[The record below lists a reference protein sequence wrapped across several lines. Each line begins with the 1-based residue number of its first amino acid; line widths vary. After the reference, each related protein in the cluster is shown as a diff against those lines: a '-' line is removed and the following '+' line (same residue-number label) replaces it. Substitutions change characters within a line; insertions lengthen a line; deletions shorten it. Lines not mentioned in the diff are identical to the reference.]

1 MLDIKLQSEYND
13 LDKYQFDDERI
24 VYYKKNTFMLHNPYS
39 PAIIHKNGY
48 KVYYLNN
55 KLHRL
60 DGPARI
66 YPYGEE
72 EYHIND
78 EELTKEEFEKHPE
91 RLKYLGKEYLI
102 CLG

>member
-48 KVYYLNN
+48 KVYYINN
-55 KLHRL
+55 NLHRL

-66 YPYGEE
+66 WKNGEREYWINGDYLNE
-72 EYHIND
+72 EQ
-78 EELTKEEFEKHPE
+78 FEMHPE
-91 RLKYLGKEYLI
+91 RLKFLGKEHLI
-102 CLG
+102 CLK